1 MNKNVTLSET
11 TLSIL
16 ALDTMM
22 LGDIT
27 LSAANK
33 PTVLGVVLQN
43 VVMLSVVAPAKAALT
58 PLPLLQF
65 FSEKLCR

>member
-1 MNKNVTLSET
+1 
-11 TLSIL
+11 
-16 ALDTMM
+16 MM

-33 PTVLGVVLQN
+33 PTILSVVLQN
-43 VVMLSVVAPAKAALT
+43 VVMLSVVAPAKVAQT
-58 PLPLLQF
+58 TLPLSQF